1 MERTFRNRKIDFDN
15 TVLNQTIKKLG
26 YKEINLFYKDLA
38 NNALDTEKVI
48 EVYINLY
55 KRDTFQ
61 LERAEVH
68 SAEEFTTESNHKQT
82 SDDNVLVIDKNL
94 KGVDYSLAK
103 CCNPIYGDEVF
114 GFVST
119 QGIKIH
125 RMTCPNA
132 QALRERF
139 GYRIV
144 KARWAGQEAND
155 PRYPITLHIVG
166 NDDLGVVNNISS
178 IISKE
183 EKINMRS
190 FSIDTNDG
198 LFSGSLTLMISNLT
212 ALDSIIKKLK
222 TVKGVKNVTRG

>member
-1 MERTFRNRKIDFDN
+1 
-15 TVLNQTIKKLG
+15 
-26 YKEINLFYKDLA
+26 
-38 NNALDTEKVI
+38 
-48 EVYINLY
+48 
-55 KRDTFQ
+55 
-61 LERAEVH
+61 
-68 SAEEFTTESNHKQT
+68 
-82 SDDNVLVIDKNL
+82 
-94 KGVDYSLAK
+94 
-103 CCNPIYGDEVF
+103 
-114 GFVST
+114 
-119 QGIKIH
+119 
-125 RMTCPNA
+125 MTCPNA